1 MAFQCGARQR
11 TLFALTALLG
21 LDSEATVYGPFT
33 IVSSAIPTAQPS
45 TARRDDTRRPRR
57 SLCVA
62 FCSKTVEGLI
72 ELKEA

>member
-1 MAFQCGARQR
+1 MAFQRGAGQR
-11 TLFALTALLG
+11 TVFALTALLG
-21 LDSEATVYGPFT
+21 LDSEATLYGPCT
-33 IVSSAIPTAQPS
+33 VVSSAIPNGQPL

-62 FCSKTVEGLI
+62 FCSKTVKGLI